1 MRRLLC
7 ALPARWRHL
16 LLGWGSVGCAYTLG
30 SLRGGPA
37 WVVPE
42 LASDRLLAF
51 DPSAIWLYLSFFLLV
66 PAAFL
71 LTPPQRLRWLQ
82 HAMQLSALLAG
93 LVFLLWPT
101 TLVYPPALSAPSH
114 GVLQVLLRF
123 DTPGNCLP
131 SLHGALTWLALSAL
145 WDGRR
150 PWRNLLLLLW
160 ALAILLAVIQ
170 LRRHLTLDLGTG
182 LLLGLSSGWLAA
194 RPVLH
199 SFFRYRC
206 A

>member
-1 MRRLLC
+1 MNRLLSQ
-7 ALPARWRHL
+7 LPPRLRHL

-30 SLRGGPA
+30 SLRSGPA
-37 WVVPE
+37 WVLPE

-66 PAAFL
+66 PAAFW

-114 GVLQVLLRF
+114 GVLQLLLQF

-150 PWRNLLLLLW
+150 PWRNTLLLLW
-160 ALAILLAVIQ
+160 ALAIMLAVVQ
-170 LRRHLTLDLGTG
+170 LRRHLTLDLGAG
-182 LLLGLSSGWLAA
+182 LLLGLFSGWLAA